1 MTEDT
6 YTLECMTRVCSFC
19 LLLSRTWSRS
29 LRSPTCVHAFFL
41 VCVWGGGGGGGRERG
56 IGGHNV
62 AVSTLCS
69 RINLLCL
76 PLVPDLRR
84 CAPCGVFFVIIM
96 LRIRL

>member
-1 MTEDT
+1 
-6 YTLECMTRVCSFC
+6 MTRHVYARVHDTSLQ
-19 LLLSRTWSRS
+19 LLFAFVTNVVTIAS
-29 LRSPTCVHAFFL
+29 LTHLCTRVLFG
-41 VCVWGGGGGGGRERG
+41 VCVWGGGGGGRERG